1 MEVELLT
8 WCLLMVG
15 SVDHIR
21 SFVRV
26 LEVLCLP
33 VGKREGSRSVP
44 SPVMLRSLCIMQLLS
59 LSGNLWAPFLS
70 LIPWYTWANA
80 QERVRRANRSGRA
93 WSFCPPDLE
102 AGASSW
108 QQHLAVAAEE
118 RALGDLFS
126 CGCERGCC
134 AFWGEMGWLGRRKI
148 RFGSNTVTAEQEP
161 IPCLV
166 FVEPWSLWWPL
177 VLW

>member
-1 MEVELLT
+1 MLITSGHLYECWKFCVCLWENGKGAGLCPAL
-8 WCLLMVG
+8 WCWEASALCSCCHYLVI
-15 SVDHIR
+15 SEHI
-21 SFVRV
+21 
-26 LEVLCLP
+26 
-33 VGKREGSRSVP
+33 
-44 SPVMLRSLCIMQLLS
+44 
-59 LSGNLWAPFLS
+59 FLS

-80 QERVRRANRSGRA
+80 QECVRRANRSGRA

-134 AFWGEMGWLGRRKI
+134 AFWGETGWLGRRKI